1 MRLHKERITL
11 KIAKVMAAVILSAR
25 LSELVMP
32 YLCSGYA
39 DRAWAAGQVITLSQV
54 QSLAI
59 ANSADYKKVLNKI
72 ELQEIK
78 YAAAV
83 KSVAMKKKNK
93 SSFRWSPLLNFKF
106 PQQADFSEGYEWEY
120 KPLQIST
127 TITELRHQLTD
138 IKIESREVAALK
150 YIEAYVCQEKI
161 AFWENSL
168 ERINQSLERNRAKL
182 LTGEATQN
190 DIDRMEQ
197 KAEALTSSIS
207 LQTRTLESA
216 KSSLSS
222 LINLDIT
229 TGYTFENPFVEE
241 DIPRS
246 VLPSLIDYTLENDHG
261 YYETKMETQ
270 LLLTSL
276 NTMYSLMHNQYGK
289 KMNGIDPY
297 INQVK
302 SGEDVDS
309 AAFKRAY
316 NDMLQETDKP
326 WSGSIRILFF
336 RFTLEWFKGEIDGTR
351 YVEDDPYAL
360 YAQALDYADGLRDQN
375 SEKQQL
381 ISSVKT
387 QFENVKTARTAYL
400 DGVKAAD
407 ELADEIKKD
416 TELNRLGSLSYEELS
431 DVQDEYLEAQIEE
444 LDQLAEYSKLLY
456 SFDRLTCGGIT
467 EYLNGTNIDMRAA
480 AGGNSFIADELNG
493 KAYYYIHS
501 IIEDNMFVFGV
512 SIPEDFSVDLTDYEL
527 YVDGIR
533 IGDKTKVTKEIE
545 HLALALDKVESAKVY
560 LYDGDELVEV
570 CEIDAQVNQAELS
583 IVSGY
588 SLAEKSV
595 VRTVAL
601 YQLTIDSK
609 DGIATLSL
617 TAKDTEKIS
626 YYRLC
631 DESGNAVL
639 GEELIPIKESFQY
652 LSLLAGDLS
661 QVRVIFY
668 DSAKSEL
675 YTGSFETGS
684 ASIVVDDVPK

>member
-1 MRLHKERITL
+1 MGLYKKKITSRITRFT
-11 KIAKVMAAVILSAR
+11 AAVILCA
-25 LSELVMP
+25 LFSELVMP

-39 DRAWAAGQVITLSQV
+39 DRVWAADQVITLSQV
-54 QSLAI
+54 QSLAM
-59 ANSADYKKVLNKI
+59 ANSSDYKKILNKI

-83 KSVAMKKKNK
+83 KSIAMKKKNK
-93 SSFRWSPLLNFKF
+93 ASFRWSPLLSFKF
-106 PQQADFSEGYEWEY
+106 PEQPDFSESYEWEY

-127 TITELRHQLTD
+127 TITELKHQLTD
-138 IKIESREVAALK
+138 VKTESRETAALK
-150 YIEAYVCQEKI
+150 YIEAYVSQEKI
-161 AFWENSL
+161 AFWEKNL
-168 ERINQSLERNRAKL
+168 ERTSQSLERSRAKL
-182 LTGEATQN
+182 LTGKAAQS

-197 KAEALTSSIS
+197 KAEMLTSNIS
-207 LQTRTLESA
+207 LQTKTLESA
-216 KSSLSS
+216 KSSLSAM
-222 LINLDIT
+222 INLDIT
-229 TGYTFENPFVEE
+229 SGYTFADPFVEA

-246 VLPSLIDYTLENDHG
+246 VLPSLINYTLENDHG

-276 NTMYSLMHNQYGK
+276 NTMYSLMYNQYGK
-289 KMNGIDPY
+289 KMNGINSY

-302 SGEDVDS
+302 NGEDVDS

-316 NDMLQETDKP
+316 NDMLVETDKP

-360 YAQALDYADGLRDQN
+360 YSQALDYADALRDQK
-375 SEKQQL
+375 SEERQL
-381 ISSVKT
+381 TNSVKT

-400 DGVKAAD
+400 DAVKTAR
-407 ELADEIKKD
+407 ELEEEIRRD
-416 TELNRLGSLSYEELS
+416 TELNMLGKLSYEELS
-431 DVQDEYLEAQIEE
+431 DTQDEYSQAQIEE

-467 EYLNGTNIDMRAA
+467 EYLKGTDIDMRAA

-493 KAYYYIHS
+493 KAYYYINS
-501 IIEDNMFVFGV
+501 MIEDNVFVFGV
-512 SIPEDFSVDLTDYEL
+512 SIPEDFSVNLTDYEL
-527 YVDGIR
+527 YVDGTR
-533 IGDKTKVTKEIE
+533 IGEKTKIKKEIE
-545 HLALALDKVESAKVY
+545 HLALDLEKVESARVY

-570 CEIDAQVNQAELS
+570 CEIDAEVNQAELS

-588 SLAEKSV
+588 SLSEKSS

-601 YQLTIDSK
+601 YEFTTDSK
-609 DGIATLSL
+609 DGITTLSI
-617 TAKDTEKIS
+617 TAKDTERIS

-631 DESGNAVL
+631 DKSGNAIF
-639 GEELIPIKESFQY
+639 GEELIPIEESFQY
-652 LSLLAGDLS
+652 LSLLTGSLS
-661 QVRVIFY
+661 DIQVIFY
-668 DSAKSEL
+668 DASKSEL

-684 ASIVVDDVPK
+684 ASVVVDDIQK

>member
-1 MRLHKERITL
+1 MRLYGKAVTS
-11 KIAKVMAAVILSAR
+11 KIAKITGTLILCAL

-32 YLCSGYA
+32 YLCTDYA
-39 DRAWAAGQVITLSQV
+39 DRVWAADRVITLSQV
-54 QSLAI
+54 QELAM
-59 ANSADYKKVLNKI
+59 ANSTDYKKTLNKI

-83 KSVAMKKKNK
+83 KSAAMEKKNK
-93 SSFRWSPLLNFKF
+93 STFRWSPLLSFKF
-106 PQQADFSEGYEWEY
+106 PQQADFSEANEWEY

-127 TITELRHQLTD
+127 TITELKHQLTD
-138 IKIESREVAALK
+138 IKTESRETAALK

-161 AFWENSL
+161 AFWENNLESIRKSL
-168 ERINQSLERNRAKL
+168 ERSRAKL
-182 LTGEATQN
+182 LTGGASQN

-197 KAEALTSSIS
+197 KAEKLTSNIS
-207 LQTRTLESA
+207 LQTKTLESA

-229 TGYTFENPFVEE
+229 TGYTFADPFVEE

-246 VLPSLIDYTLENDHG
+246 VLDELIDYTLENDHG

-276 NTMYSLMHNQYGK
+276 NTMYSLLHNQYGR
-289 KMNGIDPY
+289 KMNGIDSY
-297 INQVK
+297 ISQIKN
-302 SGEDVDS
+302 GEEVDS
-309 AAFKRAY
+309 DAFKKAY
-316 NDMLQETDKP
+316 NDMLTNVDKP
-326 WSGSIRILFF
+326 WAASIRILFF
-336 RFTLEWFKGEIDGTR
+336 KFTLEWFKGEIDGTR

-360 YAQALDYADGLRDQN
+360 YSQALDYADGLRDQK
-375 SEKQQL
+375 SEEQQL

-400 DGVKAAD
+400 DAVKTVR
-407 ELADEIKKD
+407 ELEDEIKKD
-416 TELNRLGSLSYEELS
+416 TELNMLGRLSYEELS
-431 DVQDEYLEAQIEE
+431 DVQDEYSQAQIEE

-467 EYLNGTNIDMRAA
+467 EYLKGTDIDMKTA

-493 KAYYYIHS
+493 KAYYYINS
-501 IIEDNMFVFGV
+501 VIEDNVFVFGI
-512 SIPEDFSVDLTDYEL
+512 SIPENFSIDLTDYEL
-527 YVDGIR
+527 YVDGTR
-533 IGDKTKVTKEIE
+533 IGDKTKVKKTIE
-545 HLALALDKVESAKVY
+545 HLALDLDKVESAKVY
-560 LYDGDELVEV
+560 LYEDNELVEV
-570 CEIDAQVNQAELS
+570 CEIDAGVSQAELN

-588 SLAEKSV
+588 TLSEDSS

-601 YQLTIDSK
+601 YEFDIDPK
-609 DGIATLSL
+609 DGIATLSI
-617 TAKDTEKIS
+617 TPKNTEKIS

-631 DESGNAVL
+631 DEAGNGVS

-652 LSLLAGDLS
+652 LSILTGDLS
-661 QVRVIFY
+661 QVQVIFY
-668 DSAKSEL
+668 DSSESEL

-684 ASIVVDDVPK
+684 ASIVVDDVQN